1 MEPVKLWNMNAA
13 QVIEEIQRLP
23 DVQARRVYRY
33 LFSTERELDRVL
45 ASFDRL
51 PRKNR
56 LKEEEILSLPRAR
69 SSR

>member
-1 MEPVKLWNMNAA
+1 MSAT

-23 DVQARRVYRY
+23 DKQVERVYEY

-45 ASFDRL
+45 SSFDHL

-56 LKEEEILSLPRAR
+56 LTEEEILSLPRAR
-69 SSR
+69 RSR